1 MKEGFG
7 KLASLTEARKI
18 IFDLIKE
25 NDDEK
30 IRLNKALN
38 RVLAEDI
45 IAKTDVPHFRKS
57 AMDGFAVLAEDTF
70 GASNINPK
78 NLLIIGKSKVGQLP
92 KKELT
97 SHKHQSQTFSLSPG
111 ECTEI
116 DTGAPLPK
124 NADAVLMVEYCEKTD
139 HKIIL
144 YKAVTPGENII
155 DIGSDIKKGELLFRK
170 GTVLNPRHIGVLASQ
185 GMREILIKKKPQIA
199 YFSTGNELLNL
210 DEELEEGKIYD
221 INSFTIANSIKEQG
235 GEVIF
240 LGVLADNKELIKQKI
255 EEGLQKADFLLL
267 SGGSSLGAEDLMVEA
282 VSELGD
288 ILVHGMA
295 VKPGKPVLI
304 GKVKEK
310 LVLGLPGYPTSAL
323 ADFYIL
329 VLPIMEKMLGIRRKT
344 KAVKATLSRK
354 IVSTIGRYEFLPV
367 KLSQD
372 KAIPIHKGSSAITTL
387 AEATGFIEI
396 DENTEILEKGIEVT
410 IRLF

>member
-7 KLASLTEARKI
+7 KLASLKEARKI
-18 IFDLIKE
+18 IFGLIKE
-25 NDDEK
+25 KGDEK
-30 IRLNKALN
+30 IGLTNALN
-38 RVLAEDI
+38 RVLSEDI
-45 IAKTDVPHFRKS
+45 TAETDVPHFRKA

-70 GASNINPK
+70 GASNITPK
-78 NLLIIGKSKVGQLP
+78 KLLIIERIKVGQLP
-92 KKELT
+92 QKELRSKEPRSRT
-97 SHKHQSQTFSLSPG
+97 LQG

-139 HKIIL
+139 NEIIL

-185 GMREILIKKKPQIA
+185 GIREVLIKKKPQIA

-210 DEELEEGKIYD
+210 DDELEAGKIYD
-221 INSFTIANSIKEQG
+221 INSFTIINSIREQG
-235 GEVIF
+235 GEVVF
-240 LGVLADNKELIKQKI
+240 LGVLEDNKELIKQKI
-255 EEGLQKADFLLL
+255 REGLQKADFLLL
-267 SGGSSLGAEDLMVEA
+267 SGGSSLGEGDFMVEA

-288 ILVHGMA
+288 VLVHGLA

-304 GKVKEK
+304 GKVKNR

-329 VLPIMEKMLGIRRKT
+329 VLPIMERMLGSRKE
-344 KAVKATLSRK
+344 ARIVKATLSKK

-367 KLSQD
+367 KLS
-372 KAIPIHKGSSAITTL
+372 KNEAIPIHKGSSAITTL
-387 AEATGFIEI
+387 AEAAGFVEI
-396 DENTEILEKGIEVT
+396 DENTEILEKGTEVK